1 MAAYKTGFVASP
13 IRQLPVEILAK
24 IFMQLIFGRD
34 LTDQKIY
41 YLHVRDPRR
50 TLTYSIKY
58 PTPLPFLIS
67 HVCSIW
73 RAVALSSPVLWA
85 LLETPS
91 DGRPSSSKGITKLL
105 QLWISR
111 SGNMPLSLHVCS
123 TPDGG
128 NGDYNFMKA
137 LNKDLHRVENM
148 SLTYWCTSVPFT
160 ELYGDAPSLR
170 TLKLEAE
177 GVNSTDLKFPFS
189 SCPMLQRLE
198 WPTFKSLLTVGA
210 DIPWT
215 QLTHLRLD
223 DVSPPQAASSLAS
236 CPQLVDVYF
245 RIGAS
250 SNLTGRHIKHENL
263 RKLVLVIAA
272 GYKINSFI
280 EAIILPNLTT
290 LQIQSEPRPL
300 SYEEALHAQTL
311 ADMLARSECHL
322 LYLEVEY
329 LNYNTHEL
337 LSILETPSCVGLRTL
352 KNIAPLDFANI
363 LLTDGL
369 LTQLS
374 FSDSSPSNEVLCP
387 DLDTIFFMNY
397 APSSPGALGQM
408 IASRFQFGPLRS
420 FSFYPTRYRNDHY
433 DWRILR
439 SLADE
444 GYNVMVTGGY
454 RGRRTAQY

>member
-1 MAAYKTGFVASP
+1 MVAFKSGTVASP
-13 IRQLPVEILAK
+13 IRQLPVEILTK
-24 IFMQLIFGRD
+24 IFMQLILGRD

-50 TLTYSIKY
+50 TLTYCIKY
-58 PTPLPFLIS
+58 PTPLPFLLS

-73 RAVALSSPVLWA
+73 RAVVLSSPMLWA

-91 DGRPSSSKGITKLL
+91 DGRLSSSKGITKLL
-105 QLWISR
+105 RLWISR
-111 SGNMPLSLHVCS
+111 SGNVPLSLRVCS

-128 NGDYNFMKA
+128 NSDYNFMKA
-137 LNKDLHRVENM
+137 LNNDLHRVENM

-160 ELYGDAPSLR
+160 EIYGDAPSLR

-177 GVNSTDLKFPFS
+177 GVNSTNLKFPFS
-189 SCPMLQRLE
+189 SCPMLQHLE
-198 WPTFKSLLTVGA
+198 WPTLTSLLTAGV
-210 DIPWT
+210 DIPWA

-223 DVSPPQAASSLAS
+223 DVSPAQAASSLAY

-245 RIGAS
+245 RIEAS
-250 SNLTGRHIKHENL
+250 FNLAGRHINHGNL

-272 GYKINSFI
+272 GHTINSFI
-280 EAIILPNLTT
+280 DCIILPNLTT
-290 LQIQSEPRPL
+290 LHIQLEPWPP
-300 SYEEALHAQTL
+300 SYEDALHAQTL
-311 ADMLARSECHL
+311 ADMLARSKCHL

-337 LSILETPSCVGLRTL
+337 LSVLKTPGCLGLRTL
-352 KNIAPLDFANI
+352 KSIARLDCANI

-374 FSDSSPSNEVLCP
+374 FSDTSPSDEVLCP
-387 DLDTIFFMNY
+387 YLDTVFFMNY
-397 APSSPGALGQM
+397 APSSAGALGQM
-408 IASRFQFGPLRS
+408 ITSRFKFGSLKS

-433 DWRILR
+433 DWRILG

-444 GYNVMVTGGY
+444 GYNVVVTGVY
-454 RGRRTAQY
+454 RDQRTTQY

>member
-1 MAAYKTGFVASP
+1 MAAFKSGSIASP
-13 IRQLPVEILAK
+13 IRQIPVEILTK
-24 IFMQLIFGRD
+24 IFMQLILDRD

-50 TLTYSIKY
+50 TLTYCIKY
-58 PTPLPFLIS
+58 PTPLPFLLS

-73 RAVALSSPVLWA
+73 RAVALSSPMLWA

-91 DGRPSSSKGITKLL
+91 DGRPSPSKGITKLL
-105 QLWISR
+105 RLWISR

-137 LNKDLHRVENM
+137 LNDDLHRVENM

-160 ELYGDAPSLR
+160 EIYGDAPSLR

-189 SCPMLQRLE
+189 SCPMLQHLQ
-198 WPTFKSLLTVGA
+198 WPTFTSLLTTGA
-210 DIPWT
+210 GIPWA

-245 RIGAS
+245 RIEAS
-250 SNLTGRHIKHENL
+250 SNLTGRHFKHENL

-280 EAIILPNLTT
+280 DSIILPNLTT
-290 LQIQSEPRPL
+290 LQIQSEPQPL
-300 SYEEALHAQTL
+300 SFEDALHAQTL

-329 LNYNTHEL
+329 LNYTAHEL
-337 LSILETPSCVGLRTL
+337 RSILKTPSCLGLRRL
-352 KNIAPLDFANI
+352 KSIARLDFANI

-374 FSDSSPSNEVLCP
+374 FSSTSPSDEVLCP
-387 DLDTIFFMNY
+387 NLDTIFFMNY
-397 APSSPGALGQM
+397 APASAGALGQM
-408 IASRFQFGPLRS
+408 IASRFKFGSLKR

-433 DWRILR
+433 DGGILR

-444 GYNVMVTGGY
+444 GYNVATGGY
-454 RGRRTAQY
+454 RDQRTARY